1 MYKNNVLEVIEEGS
15 PNRQAH
21 IRWEATEA
29 EAETETEQNYEK
41 EV

>member
-1 MYKNNVLEVIEEGS
+1 LYKNNVLEVVEEGS

-29 EAETETEQNYEK
+29 EAEQNYEK